1 MKKMIS
7 LLMSPEGMGVLVIGG
22 GMVAL
27 RKCMHFKG
35 ADITLISEEIVPGI
49 EDAAGNVIKKKVTAA
64 EIKGLMSGYDI
75 IIAAT
80 NDAAVNSE
88 IRDEALRRGLYVNSA
103 HGGGK
108 LLIPSVLRRDRYTVS
123 VSSEGTLPAFP
134 PYVVEELETFL
145 DERFDV
151 MFDVLAESRKMCAG
165 KGTQAERA
173 EFLRKVAHDPEVRA
187 FATAGDKESALG
199 RAKALGVPQ

>member
-88 IRDEALRRGLYVNSA
+88 IRDEALRAAFMS
-103 HGGGK
+103 
-108 LLIPSVLRRDRYTVS
+108 IPPTE
-123 VSSEGTLPAFP
+123 EG
-134 PYVVEELETFL
+134 
-145 DERFDV
+145 
-151 MFDVLAESRKMCAG
+151 SC
-165 KGTQAERA
+165 
-173 EFLRKVAHDPEVRA
+173 
-187 FATAGDKESALG
+187 
-199 RAKALGVPQ
+199 